1 MGGGNFFPRFASILR
16 RAIQAEAR
24 IVEPNDSIL
33 VQRWKSGDRQ
43 AFTLLFRRYQNGV
56 FAFCARMLRDSAAA
70 EDAAQETFLK
80 AHQAIAS
87 LADANAFRSWLF
99 RIARNEVLMT
109 LRNHRTSALESA
121 ESVWSDDDPHRQAV
135 SEEQH
140 TILQSVLDQ
149 LKAEYREAIV
159 LREFQQL
166 TYAEIAA
173 ATNSTES
180 AVKSRIFKA
189 RTALA
194 SRIRTEYQ

>member
-1 MGGGNFFPRFASILR
+1 
-16 RAIQAEAR
+16 
-24 IVEPNDSIL
+24 VEPNDSIL